1 MEKKNW
7 NEASI
12 EEIARYC
19 IENEKKL
26 VIEDGKVTKEVSEK
40 QEELLWK
47 IQTIFHNNYI
57 TTEDLLWIIGTETA
71 VEIAQ
76 EIRDKEEKSRAER
89 ERREMEKGKV
99 SYD

>member
-40 QEELLWK
+40 
-47 IQTIFHNNYI
+47 
-57 TTEDLLWIIGTETA
+57 
-71 VEIAQ
+71 
-76 EIRDKEEKSRAER
+76 
-89 ERREMEKGKV
+89 
-99 SYD
+99 

>member
-1 MEKKNW
+1 MENT
-7 NEASI
+7 N
-12 EEIARYC
+12 
-19 IENEKKL
+19 N
-26 VIEDGKVTKEVSEK
+26 VTISLERF
-40 QEELLWK
+40 EELISLE
-47 IQTIFHNNYI
+47 QRVSVVVERIFHNNYI